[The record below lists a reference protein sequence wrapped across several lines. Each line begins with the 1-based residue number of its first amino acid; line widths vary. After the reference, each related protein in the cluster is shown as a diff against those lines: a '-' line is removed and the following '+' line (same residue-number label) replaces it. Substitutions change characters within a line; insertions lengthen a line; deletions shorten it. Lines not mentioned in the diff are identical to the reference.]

1 MSLNDLNRG
10 TLTSASQIPFYDPSN
25 GAARRASVA
34 ALAEVLQSQLNTPP
48 NGLVSRYGAPTST
61 GFTVTVQPPTPGAG
75 VFLLLSPG
83 GAYAAGTIVL
93 PSGVEAQEVLVHCR
107 QAVTALTVTP
117 QPGNSISG
125 APTTIAA
132 GGFFRLRFDSVESI
146 WARIG

>member
-1 MSLNDLNRG
+1 MTFFSEVSG
-10 TLTSASQIPFYDPSN
+10 TVGRMI
-25 GAARRASVA
+25 
-34 ALAEVLQSQLNTPP
+34 QSFIIL
-48 NGLVSRYGAPTST
+48 L
-61 GFTVTVQPPTPGAG
+61 AG

-93 PSGVEAQEVLVHCR
+93 PSGVEAQEILVHCR

-117 QPGNSISG
+117 QPGNTISG